1 MNNLYAVP
9 VSCPKSTRNMAWV
22 DGNSIGLGCLGFS
35 KRAGY
40 RSHSPYVTKM
50 CKKAHSKAHLVEIYN
65 EKQVRFMMSVKVQK
79 HVASMMGQSVNGWGW
94 WIGGELKHGK
104 WYWTHS
110 NKPIKYVPRIGSNG
124 SFDKS
129 YRYLR
134 LYLTKTTA
142 YVEDQSNHNCQ
153 MICQISPLLIRAPR
167 EYFI

>member
-22 DGNSIGLGCLGFS
+22 DGNSVGLGCLGFS

-65 EKQVRFMMSVKVQK
+65 EKQVRFMMSAKVQK
-79 HVASMMGQSVNGWGW
+79 YVASIFRQSVNGWTW
-94 WIGGELKHGK
+94 WTGGELKHGK
-104 WYWTHS
+104 WYWTYS
-110 NKPIKYVPRIGSNG
+110 NKPIKYVPKLGSN
-124 SFDKS
+124 SFNKN

-134 LYLTKTTA
+134 LYLSKRSAFYQTYFNTLIG
-142 YVEDQSNHNCQ
+142 
-153 MICQISPLLIRAPR
+153 MICQISK
-167 EYFI
+167 

>member
-1 MNNLYAVP
+1 MNGVFA
-9 VSCPKSTRNMAWV
+9 
-22 DGNSIGLGCLGFS
+22 GNI
-35 KRAGY
+35 
-40 RSHSPYVTKM
+40 TTNM
-50 CKKAHSKAHLVEIYN
+50 CKKANSKAHLVEIYE
-65 EKQVRFMMSVKVQK
+65 EKQVRFMMSAKVQK
-79 HVASMMGQSVNGWGW
+79 YVASIFQQSVNGWNW

-142 YVEDQSNHNCQ
+142 YVEDQSNNNCQ
-153 MICQISPLLIRAPR
+153 MICQISPPLIRAPR